1 MPDDNP
7 SSTNNFLHDK
17 LFGLI
22 NEINVEVEIIVDNI
36 TGSSN
41 ENRRGHQQNK
51 KQTMN
56 IGRGT
61 RSIHNRMNNAIN
73 KQYLC
78 NGYKQKVGPSY
89 QPKKCAD
96 YFQ

>member
-1 MPDDNP
+1 MPDNNP
-7 SSTNNFLHDK
+7 SPTNNFLHNK
-17 LFGLI
+17 LLRLV

-56 IGRGT
+56 IGRST

-73 KQYLC
+73 KQYLS
-78 NGYKQKVGPSY
+78 NGYKQKIWQSY
-89 QPKKCAD
+89 
-96 YFQ
+96 